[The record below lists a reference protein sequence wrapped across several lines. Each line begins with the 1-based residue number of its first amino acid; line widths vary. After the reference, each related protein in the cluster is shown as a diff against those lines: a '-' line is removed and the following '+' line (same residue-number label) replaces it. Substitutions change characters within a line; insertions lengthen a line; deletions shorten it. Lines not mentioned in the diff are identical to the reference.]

1 MPTEHSGKDF
11 HHFFPTEAKGQLK
24 CPKCQ
29 TGISGPQ
36 SFGKCSDLQQRPTS
50 GQQKAN
56 IRHPGRNS
64 NCHYVFPKPVA
75 KKNKQNEELQKQNEE
90 LQRLNGELKVEVD
103 DLKHQNA
110 QMRNELDTLNELQVE
125 VDDLKYQNAYMRNEL
140 GTLNELIDTAGV
152 KSNILFGGVDPN

>member
-1 MPTEHSGKDF
+1 MANAAIYNKD
-11 HHFFPTEAKGQLK
+11 PRPVNKK
-24 CPKCQ
+24 Q
-29 TGISGPQ
+29 TSDTQDGIPIVTMFSR
-36 SFGKCSDLQQRPTS
+36 SRSK
-50 GQQKAN
+50 
-56 IRHPGRNS
+56 
-64 NCHYVFPKPVA
+64 